1 MIDLKFKLGR
11 KEISQ
16 IFIYHLTLRNIRFRF
31 LMFFPQKSQET
42 SLSLLYLCHNYID
55 CCSILLT
62 ILLYHCF
69 RHLWFSIRQLRRQL
83 YSQNK
88 SQDAKSLR
96 CLKLLFQKAKSL
108 CFDHRSILVQK
119 VTVFLKGYWH
129 HNLKRRQY
137 RNGESNINQFMIF
150 VLCTQKQ
157 LFYEWKIMYVHNTI
171 HKKVPPPAA
180 NCHFLSSYPRCRR
193 KDVIF
198 D

>member
-69 RHLWFSIRQLRRQL
+69 RHLWFSIRQVRRQL

-96 CLKLLFQKAKSL
+96 CLKPLFPKRRRVFVLIIALFWYKRLLFFSRATGIITSNAGNIEMAKVILISL
-108 CFDHRSILVQK
+108 
-119 VTVFLKGYWH
+119 
-129 HNLKRRQY
+129 
-137 RNGESNINQFMIF
+137 
-150 VLCTQKQ
+150 
-157 LFYEWKIMYVHNTI
+157 
-171 HKKVPPPAA
+171 
-180 NCHFLSSYPRCRR
+180 
-193 KDVIF
+193 
-198 D
+198 